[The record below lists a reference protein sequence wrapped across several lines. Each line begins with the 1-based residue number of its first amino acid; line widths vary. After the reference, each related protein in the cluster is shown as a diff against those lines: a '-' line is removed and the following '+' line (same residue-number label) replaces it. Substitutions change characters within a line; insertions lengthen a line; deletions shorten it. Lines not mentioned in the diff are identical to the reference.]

1 MDKGLRIARLFGINI
16 RIDWSWLLI
25 LVLVTWNLSSAFS
38 QVHPDWGTPF
48 TIGMGI
54 VAALVF
60 FLSVLLH
67 ELAHSLVAKS
77 QGISVNSIT
86 LYLFGGAA
94 NIREEPKSPGSEFL
108 MAFGGPVT
116 SLVIGFALLLIAGF
130 GIQPQNI
137 VEVQPMQALEDLNAF
152 RTLAVWLG
160 SINVF
165 LAIFNLIPGF
175 PLDGG
180 RILRSM
186 LWAIVEDLKKAT
198 RWASYI
204 GQALAWGLIIIGVG
218 MVFGIN
224 VPIVGQGLVS
234 GVWLV
239 LIGWFLNNA
248 ARRSYQQLVIRD
260 VLEDV
265 PVKKM
270 TKRDPKTVPGHI
282 SVERL
287 IKDYIMQTDDQAFP
301 VVEAGNLIGIVTLDD
316 VRRVP
321 SDARSI
327 KTVADIMTHSEDLI
341 TLNPNDGAQEAL
353 KAISQ
358 NAIRQVVILDHED
371 FFWTSQTKRYHALFT
386 NPIG

>member
-1 MDKGLRIARLFGINI
+1 
-16 RIDWSWLLI
+16 
-25 LVLVTWNLSSAFS
+25 
-38 QVHPDWGTPF
+38 
-48 TIGMGI
+48 
-54 VAALVF
+54 
-60 FLSVLLH
+60 
-67 ELAHSLVAKS
+67 
-77 QGISVNSIT
+77 
-86 LYLFGGAA
+86 
-94 NIREEPKSPGSEFL
+94 
-108 MAFGGPVT
+108 
-116 SLVIGFALLLIAGF
+116 
-130 GIQPQNI
+130 
-137 VEVQPMQALEDLNAF
+137 
-152 RTLAVWLG
+152 
-160 SINVF
+160 
-165 LAIFNLIPGF
+165 
-175 PLDGG
+175 
-180 RILRSM
+180 
-186 LWAIVEDLKKAT
+186 
-198 RWASYI
+198 
-204 GQALAWGLIIIGVG
+204 

-248 ARRSYQQLVIRD
+248 ARRSYQQQVIRD

-287 IKDYIMQTDDQAFP
+287 IEDYIMQTDDQAFP

-358 NAIRQVVILDHED
+358 NAIRQGVILDHED
-371 FFWTSQTKRYHALFT
+371 FFGLVRRRDIMRYLQ
-386 NPIG
+386 IQ